1 MYNVSIIITES
12 CNARCTHCYMGNR
25 LSKKT
30 LSKKQIDTIINKL
43 PENTESI
50 AITGGE
56 IFLHK
61 GILYYALKQIQKQKP
76 NIKIQ
81 IQSNGIYFYRNMN
94 KVKKEFKTLKEL
106 GVDEI
111 RFSDDPFHASGGVI
125 LEKVRSLKQYEGK
138 DTPIIRYLVQDKA
151 LPIGKA
157 AELDDNYKDKKNCMN
172 NKNTIK
178 HPYLFIDIRGDVF
191 ICNWEIVPPIG
202 NIFNDKFSEIE
213 KRLKE
218 EFYSCIL
225 QGDILK
231 AINIV
236 SNDKNNKEY
245 IKEHGE
251 CMLCNKVF
259 KNKKS

>member
-1 MYNVSIIITES
+1 MYNISIIITES

-30 LSKKQIDTIINKL
+30 MSKKQIDALINNMPK
-43 PENTESI
+43 NTESV

-56 IFLHK
+56 TFMHK
-61 GILYYALKQIQKQKP
+61 GILFYTIKKVKKQIP
-76 NIKIQ
+76 NARIQ
-81 IQSNGIYFYRNMN
+81 IQSNGIYFYRKMN
-94 KVKKEFKTLKEL
+94 KVKNEFRILKRI

-125 LEKVRSLKQYEGK
+125 LDKVRSLKQFEGE
-138 DTPIIRYLVQDKA
+138 DTPTIRYLVQDKA

-157 AELDDNYKDKKNCMN
+157 AELDNKYADKKMCMN
-172 NKNTIK
+172 KKETVD
-178 HPYLFIDIRGDVF
+178 HPYLFIDVRGDVF
-191 ICNWEIVPPIG
+191 ICNWEIIPPLG
-202 NIFNDKFSEIE
+202 NIFKDKFSKIE
-213 KRLKE
+213 KKLKE
-218 EFYSCIL
+218 DFYSCIL

-231 AINIV
+231 AINMIN
-236 SNDKNNKEY
+236 NDKDNSEY

-251 CMLCNKVF
+251 CLLCDKTF

>member
-30 LSKKQIDTIINKL
+30 LSKKQIDTIINNI
-43 PENTESI
+43 PDNTESI

-61 GILYYALKQIQKQKP
+61 GILYYALKQIKKQKP

-138 DTPIIRYLVQDKA
+138 DTP
-151 LPIGKA
+151 
-157 AELDDNYKDKKNCMN
+157 
-172 NKNTIK
+172 
-178 HPYLFIDIRGDVF
+178 
-191 ICNWEIVPPIG
+191 
-202 NIFNDKFSEIE
+202 
-213 KRLKE
+213 
-218 EFYSCIL
+218 
-225 QGDILK
+225 
-231 AINIV
+231 
-236 SNDKNNKEY
+236 
-245 IKEHGE
+245 
-251 CMLCNKVF
+251 
-259 KNKKS
+259 